1 MRRINKQFWRD
12 NFLGLS
18 LTLIGLLVLTLT
30 VIAHY
35 NRKGDV
41 HFALADGAGLAGQDI
56 NELQQ
61 MNDAFERIAN
71 AVKPAVVSIQS
82 LHVIKYQQSP
92 FFNDP
97 FFRQFFGNIFPNVPQ
112 EQKEHALGSGV
123 IVSSDGY
130 IVTNNHV
137 IKQGRDIK
145 VTLPDKRV
153 FSAKIV
159 GADPETDIA
168 VLKIDATGLPTVPF
182 ADSSTLRVGDIVM
195 AFGNPFGLS
204 FTVTRGSVSALGRSG
219 LHIEQYEDFIQTDAA
234 INPGNSGGP
243 LVNIHGQV
251 AGINTAIFSTSS
263 GPNGEGGF
271 NGIGFAIP
279 ANMVKHVM
287 QDLIKNGKVNRGYL
301 GVGIEDLNSD
311 LAKQFNV
318 PDTSGVLLTHIEPNS
333 PAAKAGLKS
342 GDVIRTLDGNN
353 VPDLS
358 LLSSMVANTSPGT
371 QITLGILRDGKE
383 MTVKLTLGEQPANFT
398 GRTSGPSRA
407 PSSGAL
413 AGITVQDI
421 TSSIRDRLRLPSDL
435 QGVVVTGV
443 DPRSPAGQIGLGQG
457 DVIMG
462 VNRHPVQNVS
472 EFNRLAGQA
481 TGQTLLQVY
490 HDGGVQFVVITPGN
504 GNNGNGGD
512 NNDNNQ

>member
-1 MRRINKQFWRD
+1 MRRINKQFLRD

-30 VIAHY
+30 VIGHY

-41 HFALADGAGLAGQDI
+41 HFALADGAGLSGQDI
-56 NELQQ
+56 NSLQQ

-82 LHVIKYQQSP
+82 VHIIKSQQSP
-92 FFNDP
+92 FLNDP
-97 FFRQFFGNIFPNVPQ
+97 FFRQFFGNMFPNVPM

-137 IKQGRDIK
+137 IKQGKDIK

-153 FSAKIV
+153 FDAKIV

-182 ADSSTLRVGDIVM
+182 ADSSSLHVGDIVM

-204 FTVTRGSVSALGRSG
+204 FTVTRGSVSALGRAG
-219 LHIEQYEDFIQTDAA
+219 LGIERYEDFIQTDAA

-251 AGINTAIFSTSS
+251 AGINTAILSTSN
-263 GPNGEGGF
+263 GPDGEGGF
-271 NGIGFAIP
+271 NGVGFAIP
-279 ANMVKHVM
+279 ANVVKHVM
-287 QDLIKNGKVNRGYL
+287 QDIIKHGKVTRGYL

-318 PDTSGVLLTHIEPNS
+318 PDTSGVLLTQVESNS

-342 GDVIRTLDGNN
+342 GDVIRTINGQSI
-353 VPDLS
+353 PDRA
-358 LLSSMVANTSPGT
+358 LLSSVIANTSPGST
-371 QITLGILRDGKE
+371 VSVGILRDGKPL
-383 MTVKLTLGEQPANFT
+383 TVKVTLGEQPANFT
-398 GRTSGPSRA
+398 GIAGGPAKA
-407 PSSGAL
+407 PSTSAL
-413 AGITVQDI
+413 AGVQVQNIDAQ
-421 TSSIRDRLRLPSDL
+421 TRQQLQLPDNL
-435 QGVVVTGV
+435 NGVVITQV
-443 DPRSPAGQIGLGQG
+443 DPNSPAGQAGIGRG
-457 DVIMG
+457 DVIMSI
-462 VNRHPVQNVS
+462 NRHPVDNVS
-472 EFNRLAGQA
+472 EFNRLAAAA
-481 TGQTLLQVY
+481 TGQTLLRLY
-490 HDGGVQFVVITPGN
+490 HQGGIVFVVISPHSGGN
-504 GNNGNGGD
+504 GDNGG
-512 NNDNNQ
+512 NQ